1 MGVAEQPAQVKSDT
15 ASSIRTAAEAQASGD
30 RPLRG
35 IAMMLLGVCL
45 FSAMDGFVK
54 WLGPDYPTMQI
65 VFFRSLFA
73 FVPLAFLIHR
83 FGGIRIALRVTSPA
97 GHLIRCFCGTGAMFL
112 IFYAYANMK
121 LADAVAI
128 GFAAPL
134 FITLLSVP
142 LLGEKVGI
150 RRWSACLVGFLGVLI
165 MIRPGPGILES
176 IALVPLL
183 AALFNAGAM
192 IYVRRLSRTD
202 SVASIIFW
210 FTVSTTLLSGLFMPF
225 QWVTPQGWDWAL
237 LITVGLIGGG
247 AQIAMTSAFSQ
258 APVAAISPFKYTSM
272 IWAVLIGWLIWGE
285 TPGLNIWLG
294 WPVVVASGLYILY
307 REAKLRALTV
317 TSPATRSRG
326 PGTSPAAR

>member
-1 MGVAEQPAQVKSDT
+1 VAEQGVQRVPGAIS
-15 ASSIRTAAEAQASGD
+15 AARAAAAVQARGD
-30 RPLRG
+30 RPLHG
-35 IAMMLLGVCL
+35 IAMMLLGVSL
-45 FSAMDGFVK
+45 FSIMDGFVK
-54 WLGPDYPTMQI
+54 WLGQDYPTMQI

-83 FGGIRIALRVTSPA
+83 FGGIRVALRVTTPW
-97 GHLIRCFCGTGAMFL
+97 GHVVRCLCGTGAMFL

-150 RRWSACLVGFLGVLI
+150 RRWSACLAGFSGVLI

-192 IYVRRLSRTD
+192 IYVRRLSRTE

-225 QWVTPQGWDWAL
+225 QWVMPQGWDWLL
-237 LITVGLIGGG
+237 LIMVGLIGGA
-247 AQIAMTSAFSQ
+247 AQIATTSAFSQ
-258 APVAAISPFKYTSM
+258 APAAAISPFKYTSM

-285 TPGLNIWLG
+285 TPGLHIWLG
-294 WPVVVASGLYILY
+294 WPVVVASGLYIVY
-307 REAKLRALTV
+307 RETRLRRLNQV
-317 TSPATRSRG
+317 HGS
-326 PGTSPAAR
+326 